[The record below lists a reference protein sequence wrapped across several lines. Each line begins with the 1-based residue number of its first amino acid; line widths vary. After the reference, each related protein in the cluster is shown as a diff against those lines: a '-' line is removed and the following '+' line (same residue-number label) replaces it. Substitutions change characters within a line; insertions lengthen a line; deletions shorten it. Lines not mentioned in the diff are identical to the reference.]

1 MGRKVF
7 LSILG
12 TGIYGRGRYVDN
24 NGFESDSTKFIQK
37 ATLQFIKASD
47 WSEGDAV
54 IIALTGQARKLN
66 WNSGRELKNHEDEPY
81 FGLCD
86 ELLEMNLPCRIKDI
100 DIPNGGNEDEMWT
113 IFTTV
118 FDELMPQDELYID
131 LTHSF
136 RYLPMLVLVLV
147 DYAKLLKDVTVKSMT
162 YGNWEARDGKDNAP
176 IVNLLPLIALQNW
189 TSSASE
195 LIRNGY
201 PEAVDKAAVDS
212 LKPLL
217 RQGNCDSD
225 IIAISNATKKLV
237 AWVDQL
243 RTCRGQELISAK
255 DYRLFMEKISSVS
268 TDSFPPLQHIL
279 KKLSDTFN
287 ESGFTSEG
295 KITNCLSAARWCA
308 KMRMWQ
314 SAITILQEGITSRLT
329 EMVGQDI
336 SNPDTRDLVGQA
348 FHYACNSQ
356 EPDPGLKYYDIIKR
370 LMSTKYMNEKS
381 FRDTWSKIQE
391 IRNDFNH
398 SGMRK
403 SYKTPRKIIDNIPV
417 LIDSAEAFFIDDGGD
432 TKTVFSKKVFVNLS
446 NHPSVNWSEKQKRAA
461 ENGYGEIVDMP
472 FPSIDPQADPESV
485 AELVDKCLNSITEL
499 SGDADVSVHI
509 MGEMTFTFAM
519 VERLKS
525 MGIICVASTTERLA
539 VENPDGSKTVSFDFV
554 RFRQY

>member
-7 LSILG
+7 ISVLG
-12 TGIYGRGRYVDN
+12 TGIYGRGQYVDN
-24 NGFESDSTKFIQK
+24 NGFESDSTKFVQK
-37 ATLQFIKASD
+37 ATLQYIKASD
-47 WSEGDAV
+47 WSDGDAV
-54 IIALTGQARKLN
+54 VIALTENARKLN
-66 WNSGRELKNHEDEPY
+66 WNSGRKLKNSEDEPY
-81 FGLCD
+81 VGLH
-86 ELLEMNLPCRIKDI
+86 EALLDMNLQCQIEDI
-100 DIPNGGNEDEMWT
+100 DIPDGGDEDEMWT

-118 FDELMPQDELYID
+118 FNELKQHDELYID

-147 DYAKLLKDVTVKSMT
+147 DYAKLLKDVTVKSIT
-162 YGNWEARDGKDNAP
+162 YGNWEARDEDDKAP

-201 PEAVDKAAVDS
+201 PEAVDKAATES

-217 RQGNCDSD
+217 RQGNCDAD
-225 IIAISNATKKLV
+225 IMAISNATKKLV

-255 DYRLFMEKISSVS
+255 DYKLFMEKIASISS
-268 TDSFPPLQHIL
+268 DSFQPLQHIF
-279 KKLSDTFN
+279 KKLNDSFD
-287 ESGFTSEG
+287 ESGFSTDG
-295 KITNCLSAARWCA
+295 KISNCLSAARWCA

-329 EMVGQDI
+329 EIVGQDV
-336 SNPDTRDLVGQA
+336 SNPKTRELVGKA
-348 FHYACNSQ
+348 FHFACSND
-356 EPDPGLKYYDIIKR
+356 EPDSGSQQYDIIKR
-370 LMSTKYMNEKS
+370 LMSTRYMKDKNLL
-381 FRDTWSKIQE
+381 DTWSKIQE

-403 SYKTPRKIIDNIPV
+403 SYKNPRKIIENIPA
-417 LIDSAEAFFIDDGGD
+417 LIDNAEAFFTDEVDYAKDAYSRRI
-432 TKTVFSKKVFVNLS
+432 FVNLS
-446 NHPSVNWSEKQKRAA
+446 NHPSASWSPEQRRAA
-461 ENGYGEIVDMP
+461 EEYGEIVDMS
-472 FPSIDPQADPESV
+472 FPSISPGADRESIM
-485 AELVDKCLNSITEL
+485 ELTEDFLNGILEL
-499 SGDADVSVHI
+499 SSSADVAVHI
-509 MGEMTFTFAM
+509 MGEMTFTYAL

-525 MGIICVASTTERLA
+525 MGIVCVASTTERLA